1 MASDAHPP
9 DVPIEEKVVA
19 VILRVGLMAAAAL
32 MAVGLVIK
40 LVEGDLVAHSL
51 TFSSLL
57 HPLDG
62 GDEVMAWGVLLL
74 AATPAATVIS
84 LGVIWAAQR
93 EWRSML
99 TALVVTAIL
108 VVAALVGR

>member
-1 MASDAHPP
+1 MPETHLP
-9 DVPIEEKVVA
+9 DVRVEEKVVA
-19 VILRVGLMAAAAL
+19 VILRVGLAAAAPL

-40 LVEGDLVAHSL
+40 LVEGDLMAHAL
-51 TFSSLL
+51 TLSSFL
-57 HPLDG
+57 HPVDV

-74 AATPAATVIS
+74 AATPAATVVS

-93 EWRSML
+93 QWRSTL

-108 VVAALVGR
+108 VVAALAGR